1 MRTLFEISVVCFEA
15 CRRCYVQ
22 KNVDFCCYWSDDT
35 PCFRGFSPR
44 NTENMKNLKT
54 SKVPKLKFERFLKHM
69 LCVLRPAEGAA
80 YEKRDF
86 TTMSSNY
93 W

>member
-1 MRTLFEISVVCFEA
+1 
-15 CRRCYVQ
+15 
-22 KNVDFCCYWSDDT
+22 
-35 PCFRGFSPR
+35 
-44 NTENMKNLKT
+44 MKNLKT